1 MILMSGIKFSQEE
14 KNILIGKV
22 QRYFEDQLD
31 QEIGQF
37 DADFLLDFFA
47 KEIGAFYYNQG
58 LQDAQ
63 AVLESKLDSITD
75 AIYEIEQPT
84 SF

>member
-1 MILMSGIKFSQEE
+1 MPDIKFSADE
-14 KNILIGKV
+14 KRLLINKI
-22 QRYFEDQLD
+22 QRYFESELD
-31 QEIGQF
+31 HEIGQF

-47 KEIGAFYYNQG
+47 KEIGAFYYNRG
-58 LQDAQ
+58 LHDAQ
-63 AVLESKLDSITD
+63 AVLESKLDTISD

>member
-1 MILMSGIKFSQEE
+1 MPEIKFSIEE
-14 KNILIGKV
+14 KRILISKV

-31 QEIGQF
+31 HEIGQF

-47 KEIGAFYYNQG
+47 KEIGAFYYNRG
-58 LQDAQ
+58 LHDAQ
-63 AVLESKLDSITD
+63 AVLESKLETISD

-84 SF
+84 SL

>member
-1 MILMSGIKFSQEE
+1 MPEIKFSIDE
-14 KNILIGKV
+14 KNILIGKI

-31 QEIGQF
+31 HEIGQF

-47 KEIGAFYYNQG
+47 KEVGAFYYNRG
-58 LQDAQ
+58 LHDAQ
-63 AVLESKLDSITD
+63 TVLESKLDTISD